1 MKRRRGL
8 RTVLIVVLGVPAL
21 VLGVAAGIV
30 VFSALQARAHLE
42 SALPLAASIQ
52 SALLVGDSAQ
62 VERDAIA
69 FTESTENAVAALDNP
84 VWNAAERVPLL
95 GENLRAIS
103 TTAQVANGIAEGAVL
118 PAGDIDLEAF
128 KPRFGRL
135 DVDAV
140 TETAPVIE
148 VANTTLHSAS
158 DIMADI
164 DTSALLGPIATS
176 VEQLR
181 NELKRVGEI
190 TSALSIASQ
199 ILPSAM
205 GADGPRNYLLM
216 FPNNAELRSQGGNP
230 TAFAILEI
238 SDGEISIRPEVG
250 AVGGIPVFP
259 SRIGDPDEETLELY
273 PDLGLSMD
281 SITRTPDFP
290 TTAAMAKTAWENTFG
305 LTVDGVLS
313 VDPVALS
320 YVLEATG
327 PLPLDGG
334 GELDATNVVD
344 RVLSEVYEQYPDG
357 ASQDAYFTAISSLVF
372 VAVSSGQGSFVDLV
386 AAFARAAEEHRLMF
400 WAADDEE
407 QEVIE
412 LTPLTGSEI
421 DEDVAT
427 AFDIYLNDHT
437 RTKLGYYLDAT
448 LEVSANRCQTT
459 DTLFSMSGTL
469 TSSVPVGTTLPGAL
483 TSPIAPAGTIL
494 TRAEVYGP
502 ANARVTEVYVAG
514 KRVSS
519 PDDLQVGDRTV
530 VTIDLPLDPG
540 ETVDFSVGFVGE
552 GLDYPDLDVRTT
564 PMVREIPLRI
574 YDAYC

>member
-1 MKRRRGL
+1 MIIVAIAVP
-8 RTVLIVVLGVPAL
+8 VLAVGIAF
-21 VLGVAAGIV
+21 GIV

-52 SALLVGDSAQ
+52 TSLLLGDSAQ
-62 VERDAIA
+62 VERDAVA
-69 FTESTENAVAALDNP
+69 FAESTERAAEALDNP
-84 VWNAAERVPLL
+84 VWNAAERIPLL

-135 DVDAV
+135 DAAAV
-140 TETAPVIE
+140 AKTAPVIE
-148 VANTTLHSAS
+148 VADSTLHSAS
-158 DIMADI
+158 EIMAEI
-164 DTSALLGPIATS
+164 DTSALLGPVATS

-181 NELKRVGEI
+181 NELDRVGDI
-190 TSALSIASQ
+190 TSALSIASR

-205 GADGPRNYLLM
+205 GADGPRSYLLM

-230 TAFAILEI
+230 TAFAILDI
-238 SDGEISIRPEVG
+238 DDGEISIRPEVG
-250 AVGGIPVFP
+250 AVGGIAAFAN
-259 SRIGDPDEETLELY
+259 RIGDPDETTLELY

-290 TTAAMAKTAWENTFG
+290 TSAAMAQTAWEQTFG
-305 LTVDGVLS
+305 LKVDGVLS

-334 GELDATNVVD
+334 GELTAENVVD
-344 RVLSEVYEQYPDG
+344 RVLSDVYEQYPDG

-386 AAFARAAEEHRLMF
+386 AAFGHAAEEHRLMF
-400 WAADDEE
+400 WASDPDE

-412 LTPLTGSEI
+412 LTPLTGSAEV
-421 DEDVAT
+421 DESRVT
-427 AFDIYLNDHT
+427 PFDLYLNDHT
-437 RTKLGYYLDAT
+437 LTKLGYYLDAT
-448 LEVSANRCQTT
+448 LKVSANRCQTT
-459 DTLFSMSGTL
+459 ETLFRMSGTL
-469 TSSVPVGTTLPGAL
+469 ASSVPPGAALPGAL
-483 TSPIAPAGTIL
+483 TSPVAPAGVINTSA
-494 TRAEVYGP
+494 TVYGP
-502 ANARVTEVYVAG
+502 PGAEITEVLVGG
-514 KRVSS
+514 KRVAS
-519 PDDLQVGDRTV
+519 PSVVTVGDRSVITL
-530 VTIDLPLDPG
+530 DLPLTPG
-540 ETVDFSVGFVGE
+540 EQTDFSIDLVGE
-552 GLDYPDLDVRTT
+552 GLDYPDLAVRTT
-564 PMVREIPLRI
+564 PMVREIPVRI